1 MPLVFV
7 HGVNVRMDERYR
19 RETHQRNQNFAKIL
33 FPLLGREIQAE
44 HILNPFWGDLATNSG
59 SPFIPPDP
67 QWMIAKLTQRLT
79 SGSGSLLRLARRHPM
94 KEVCDVMVAASMES
108 QEDGHQFEEVSQLGL
123 SLIKFSNQFD
133 SLEEQNDWLGN
144 ISSDEEFLAK
154 LDTELKRQGKQSS
167 FKQRQ
172 LQHLHES
179 AQWLKERYSLRRE
192 QAKTGLMKARER
204 LQDDVALVRQ
214 RTKAHVKAVGRI
226 TRTAASEVSATALTQ
241 PMRRL
246 FHDRM
251 FFFIGDAFSYF
262 GQRGTPEAPG
272 PVIARVS
279 QAVAE
284 ARSLV
289 SAKDPELIVI
299 AHSMGGNIVCDLVSH
314 FERDKPIDLL
324 ITVGSQFPLFADL
337 QMFPGLGTTKPFK
350 KPDSVK
356 RWVNIYDMNDV
367 FAFAAQPLFENIE
380 DHHYASGRIGTTTH
394 ADCFKF
400 ISLYEH
406 MAQAVTRG
414 INS

>member
-1 MPLVFV
+1 MPLVFI
-7 HGVNVRMDERYR
+7 HGVNVRMDDRYL
-19 RETHQRNQNFAKIL
+19 RETNQRNENFAKIL
-33 FPLLGREIQAE
+33 FPLLGREIKAE

-67 QWMIAKLTQRLT
+67 QWMITKLTQRLT
-79 SGSGSLLRLARRHPM
+79 SGSGSLLHLARRRPM
-94 KEVCDVMVAASMES
+94 KEVCDVMAAASMES
-108 QEDGHQFEEVSQLGL
+108 QQEQHQFEEVSQLGL

-133 SLEEQNDWLGN
+133 SMEEQNDWLGN
-144 ISSDEEFLAK
+144 IKSDEEFLAK
-154 LDTELKRQGKQSS
+154 LEAELERQEKHST
-167 FKQRQ
+167 FKQRH
-172 LQHLHES
+172 LQHLHNS
-179 AQWLKERYSLRRE
+179 ADWLKQRYSLRRE

-204 LQDDVALVRQ
+204 LRQDVARVRQ
-214 RTKAHVKAVGRI
+214 RTKAHVKAVATV

-241 PMRRL
+241 PMRKL
-246 FHDRM
+246 FHERM

-272 PVIARVS
+272 AVIARVS
-279 QAVAE
+279 QAVSQ
-284 ARSLV
+284 ARSMV
-289 SAKDPELIVI
+289 TAADPELIVI
-299 AHSMGGNIVCDLVSH
+299 AHSMGGNIICDFVSY
-314 FERDKPIDLL
+314 FERETPIDLL

-337 QMFPGLGTTKPFK
+337 QMFPGLGTTKPFP

-367 FAFAAQPLFENIE
+367 FAFAAQPLFEKIE

-406 MAQAVTRG
+406 MAQAIGRG
-414 INS
+414 